1 MFRFTL
7 HTVRTLA
14 LSALITVTLIASANA
29 GTITKSNVDQMSG
42 WQHCSAC
49 AGAGGTGSVA
59 PYSMQQNVS
68 SPSMD
73 GKATKFNL
81 GGTNNYSNAYW
92 WKKLDGSDSSKHH
105 FTYDVYF
112 YMKTPRASQAL
123 EFDVN
128 QAVNGRKY
136 IFGTQCS
143 IVRGTFD
150 IYSKAT
156 GWIHTSVSCTAART
170 AYKWHHLVW
179 EFQRTSD
186 NRVKFVSVTLN
197 GSKHYINKTYN
208 SISSSYKQ
216 ISIAFQMD
224 GNKYQTDYTT
234 WLDKVKLT
242 YW

>member
-1 MFRFTL
+1 MFGFTSN
-7 HTVRTLA
+7 TVRSLA
-14 LSALITVTLIASANA
+14 VMALITMSFVGAASA
-29 GTITKSNVDQMSG
+29 GTTYKTNIDQMSG

-49 AGAGGTGSVA
+49 AGANGNGSVA
-59 PYSMQQNVS
+59 PYSMQQHVS

-92 WKKLDGSDSSKHH
+92 WKKLDGADSTKHH
-105 FTYDVYF
+105 FKYDLYF
-112 YMKTPRASQAL
+112 YMKNPRASQAL

-128 QAVNGRKY
+128 QALGGRKY

-143 IVRGTFD
+143 MVRGTFD
-150 IYSKAT
+150 IYSKAA
-156 GWIHTSVSCTAART
+156 GWIHTSIPCTAART

-186 NRVKFVSVTLN
+186 KRVKYVSVTLD
-197 GSKHYINKTYN
+197 GKKHYINKTFN
-208 SISSSYKQ
+208 SYASSYKQ

-224 GNKYQTDYTT
+224 GNKYQTDYST